1 MNQAATW
8 YNAVVRDCGLSA
20 ATFQLANGN
29 IPLGDN
35 STAIWSILD
44 RVPPDAFE
52 NYNPTPGNVF
62 STNYG
67 AILLSLKAGGLV
79 SAALQIWEAAG
90 NFPSVKAYDRTI
102 DDLRAGL
109 DSVPGATVTMGSGDD
124 TADLSGAWAQKGDA
138 GIGMFWQPSR
148 AFSSPPAP
156 APPPPPRPG
165 TVVEV
170 SFDHVLTFV
179 AGPLSTSDPL
189 NVGLMNYKPWYNS
202 AALNLALADSNAWS
216 DPGQWLTYFAP
227 GTGSMLRCI
236 TSLVIVDGVT
246 SKTLPPPAPMLEM
259 NSGAIPPDSVGF
271 WPFAIPAEEPIETE
285 TTPAIR
291 GRALSEPAISA
302 ALDDSGGVTIRS
314 MPGNP
319 LLLGVNVRSLCSS

>member
-1 MNQAATW
+1 MNQVCTW

-29 IPLGDN
+29 IPLGAN

-67 AILLSLKAGGLV
+67 AILSSLNACELV
-79 SAALQIWEAAG
+79 SAALKIWNDAG
-90 NFPSVKAYDRTI
+90 GFTSVKAYDRTI
-102 DDLRAGL
+102 YDLKVGL
-109 DSVPGATVTMGSGDD
+109 DGVPGATVTMGSGDD
-124 TADLSGAWAQKGDA
+124 TADLSGAWTQQGADDG
-138 GIGMFWQPSR
+138 GRMFWQPSR
-148 AFSSPPAP
+148 TFGSPP
-156 APPPPPRPG
+156 APPPPPG
-165 TVVEV
+165 TVVKV
-170 SFDHVLTFV
+170 CFDHVLNFV
-179 AGPLSTSDPL
+179 AGPLSTFDPL
-189 NVGLMNYKPWYNS
+189 NPDLNNYKPWYNS
-202 AALNLALADSNAWS
+202 AVLNLALKDLNAWS
-216 DPGQWLTYFAP
+216 VPRQWSMYFAP
-227 GTGSMLRCI
+227 GRGSMLRCI

-246 SKTLPPPAPMLEM
+246 SQTLPPPAPMLKM
-259 NSGAIPPDSVGF
+259 NSRAIAPDSVGF

-285 TTPAIR
+285 TTSTIR
-291 GRALSEPAISA
+291 DCALSEPAIST

-314 MPGNP
+314 KPGNP